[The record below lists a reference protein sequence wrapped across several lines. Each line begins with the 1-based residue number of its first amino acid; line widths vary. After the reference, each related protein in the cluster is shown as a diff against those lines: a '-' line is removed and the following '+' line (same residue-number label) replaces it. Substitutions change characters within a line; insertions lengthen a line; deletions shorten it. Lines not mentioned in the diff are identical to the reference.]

1 MLLEK
6 HAPKST
12 KDIIG
17 NSSAIGEI
25 KRFITGWTRKTS
37 RRQPL
42 ALLVHG
48 ATGSG
53 KSTAIRLAA
62 QELGHEVI
70 EAHGGKASF
79 NAYQQASMQRGI
91 FSRKR
96 LMLFELDEMP
106 MKGLPELIK
115 ASEHPVICTVGDAYS
130 LSPSA
135 RKNFKLLKFD
145 KIGEAE
151 MIKFLEDVCRKENIA
166 TDRRNLEQLVKLS
179 KGDVRSLLIDIE
191 MLKAEGTASLSDRIG
206 YRDSEDNIFST
217 LKVIFKTMSLENS
230 RIAVENSEK
239 EPEELIRWLE
249 ENIAEEYTDMTAIAT
264 AFDYLSKAD
273 IFGSRIIRR
282 QSWNLQKYIS
292 LGAYGTSLAKNK
304 PSMRFPSYKYPVFAR
319 RNGAV
324 LEKISKNLHISKR
337 RASVYIPVLRMLA
350 KKNSRIFDELGIDE
364 KEAASITL

>member
-6 HAPKST
+6 YAPKST

-62 QELGHEVI
+62 QEMGHEVV
-70 EAHGGKASF
+70 EAHGGKSSI
-79 NAYQQASMQRGI
+79 NGYLQASMQRGI

-130 LSPSA
+130 LNPSA
-135 RKNFKLLKFD
+135 RKNFKLLRFD

-191 MLKAEGTASLSDRIG
+191 MLKAGMDTLSARIG
-206 YRDSEDNIFST
+206 YRDSEDSIFST

-230 RIAVENSEK
+230 RIAVSNSEK
-239 EPEELIRWLE
+239 EPEELIRWLG

-273 IFGSRIIRR
+273 IFSSRIIRR

-292 LGAYGTSLAKNK
+292 LGAYGTSLAKNR

-324 LEKISKNLHISKR
+324 LEKMSRSLHISKR

-350 KKNSRIFDELGIDE
+350 KKNSGIFDEFGIDE
-364 KEAASITL
+364 KDFARQR